1 MKRLLITI
9 LAISLAGSLAIGL
22 FGCSKNESKSDTLK
36 IGALFPLSGNLA
48 ALGEENFRGLE
59 LAVKAKNATG
69 GINGKKIEI
78 VKADAPDATAAVS
91 EADRLIS
98 KEKVKAIV
106 GTYSSSLSFAASEV
120 AERNSVI
127 YWEVGGISDP
137 ITSRNY
143 KHLFRTVPTA
153 SSYGIYAIRFAKA
166 IAPKLNV
173 QPKDMK
179 IAVIGE
185 DSMYGSTCGDYAEKE
200 AAAQGMK
207 IAVRLRYS
215 AKTNDLSAVV
225 LKLKEV
231 KPDIVIQTS
240 YITDTILFFRQ
251 AKELGLNNVKAYIG
265 QGGGYALR
273 DFANSMGEE
282 VNGIFNVDY
291 PQVDLNPKFA
301 KGIEEFHKLYKD
313 TYKGEPKSA
322 HSLVGYQGAKVLLE
336 AIEKG
341 GGVMDPEAIRK
352 AALTID
358 IPAGQTSAGYGV
370 KFAAPDAP
378 NAGQNVSAFPL
389 VSQWQNNRQITVWPE
404 EYAATT
410 NILLPQKPWASSKK

>member
-1 MKRLLITI
+1 MKKVLMVLLM
-9 LAISLAGSLAIGL
+9 ASLAAGL
-22 FGCSKNESKSDTLK
+22 ILGCSGGDQGKKGDTLR
-36 IGALFPLSGNLA
+36 IGALYPLSGNLA
-48 ALGEENFRGLE
+48 ALGTENFRGAE
-59 LAVKAKNATG
+59 LAVKVKNAAG
-69 GINGKKIEI
+69 GIGGKKIEL

-98 KEKVKAIV
+98 KEGLKAII

-120 AERNSVI
+120 AERNGVI

-137 ITSRNY
+137 ITSRSY
-143 KHLFRTVPTA
+143 KYLFRTVPTA
-153 SSYGIYAIRFAKA
+153 SSYGIYGVRFAKA
-166 IAPKLNV
+166 IAPKLGKK
-173 QPKDMK
+173 PEDLK

-185 DSMYGSTCGDYAEKE
+185 DSMYGTTCGDWAEKE

-207 IAVRLRYS
+207 IAARIRYS

-225 LKLKEV
+225 LKLKDV
-231 KPDIVIQTS
+231 KPDILIHTS

-251 AKELGLNNVKAYIG
+251 AKELGLNMIKAYIG

-273 DFANSMGEE
+273 DFADAMGDE

-301 KGIEEFHKLYKD
+301 KGIDEFNKLYKE
-313 TYKGEPKSA
+313 TYGSEPKSA
-322 HSLVGYQGAKVLLE
+322 HSLVAYQGTLLLLQ

-341 GGVMDPEAIRK
+341 GGQMNADAIRK
-352 AALTID
+352 GALEIN
-358 IPAGQTSAGYGV
+358 IPDGETAAGYGA
-370 KFAAPDAP
+370 KFEPSNPA
-378 NAGQNVSAFPL
+378 NMGQNTAAFPL

-404 EYAATT
+404 KYAATDK
-410 NILLPQKPWASSKK
+410 ILLPQKPWKTTK

>member
-1 MKRLLITI
+1 MKKAFLVI
-9 LAISLAGSLAIGL
+9 LTLTMIVGLLAG
-22 FGCSKNESKSDTLK
+22 CSGGSKQEAKDVMK
-36 IGALFPLSGNLA
+36 IGALFPFSGNLA
-48 ALGEENFRGLE
+48 ALGTENFRGLE
-59 LAVKAKNATG
+59 LAVKAKNAAG
-69 GINGKKIEI
+69 GIKGKKIEL

-98 KEKVKAIV
+98 KENVKAIV

-120 AERNSVI
+120 AERNGVI

-137 ITSRNY
+137 ITSRGY
-143 KHLFRTVPTA
+143 KFLFRTVPTA
-153 SSYGIYAIRFAKA
+153 SSYGIYAVRFAKA
-166 IAPKLNV
+166 IAPKLNI
-173 QPKDMK
+173 QPKDIK

-215 AKTNDLSAVV
+215 AKTNDMSAIV

-231 KPDIVIQTS
+231 KPDVLIQTS

-251 AKELGLNNVKAYIG
+251 AKELGLTGIKAYIG

-273 DFANSMGEE
+273 DFADSMGDE

-291 PQVDLNPKFA
+291 PQIDLNPKYA
-301 KGIEEFHKLYKD
+301 KGIEEFTKLYKD
-313 TYKGEPKSA
+313 TYGSEPKSA
-322 HSLVGYQGAKVLLE
+322 HSLVAYQGALLLLE

-341 GGVMDPEAIRK
+341 GGAMDPEAIRT
-352 AALTID
+352 AALQID
-358 IPAGQTSAGYGV
+358 IPAGQTAAGYGA
-370 KFAAPDAP
+370 KFAGPDAP
-378 NAGQNVSAFPL
+378 NAGQNTAAFPL

-404 EYAATT
+404 QYAATT
-410 NILLPQKPWASSKK
+410 NILLPQKPWKSK

>member
-1 MKRLLITI
+1 MKKTFSFI
-9 LAISLAGSLAIGL
+9 LALTMIVGLLAG
-22 FGCSKNESKSDTLK
+22 CSGGSKQEAKDVLK
-36 IGALFPLSGNLA
+36 IGALFPFSGNLA
-48 ALGEENFRGLE
+48 ALGTENFRGLE
-59 LAVKAKNATG
+59 LAVKAKNAAG
-69 GINGKKIEI
+69 GINGKKIEL

-98 KEKVKAIV
+98 KENMKAIV

-143 KHLFRTVPTA
+143 KFLFRTVPTA
-153 SSYGIYAIRFAKA
+153 SSYGIYGVRFAKA
-166 IAPKLNV
+166 IAPKLNIE
-173 QPKDMK
+173 PKNLK

-185 DSMYGSTCGDYAEKE
+185 DSMYGSTCGDFAEKE

-215 AKTNDLSAVV
+215 AKTNDMSAII

-231 KPDIVIQTS
+231 KPDVLIQTS

-251 AKELGLNNVKAYIG
+251 AKELGLTNIKAYIG

-273 DFANSMGEE
+273 DFADSMGDE

-291 PQVDLNPKFA
+291 PQIDLNPKYA
-301 KGIEEFHKLYKD
+301 KGIEEFNKQYKD
-313 TYKGEPKSA
+313 AYGSEPKSA
-322 HSLVGYQGAKVLLE
+322 HSLVAYQGALLLLE

-341 GGVMDPEAIRK
+341 GGTMDPEAIRK
-352 AALTID
+352 AALLID
-358 IPAGQTSAGYGV
+358 IPAGQTAAGYGA
-370 KFAAPDAP
+370 KFAGPDAA
-378 NAGQNVSAFPL
+378 NAGQNTAAFPL

-404 EYAATT
+404 QYASTT
-410 NILLPQKPWASSKK
+410 NILLPQKPWKTK